1 MYPVSILD
9 LSYLT
14 SGASASLVLRRTLDL
29 ARLADRLG
37 FRRYWLAEHHNV
49 ASVVSPAPDIMI
61 GQIAAI
67 THRIRVGAGSV
78 MLLNHAPLMVAERF
92 KLLEA
97 LFPGR
102 IDLGLGRAP
111 GTDHATAYAL
121 RHRPEAQSDEFVEY
135 LRELML
141 WESGAFPE
149 THPFR
154 HVHPIPTGVPLPPLW
169 LLGSS
174 DHSAKFAA
182 SLGMGFAFSHH
193 LDSHDAAAAMLD
205 YRSHYRLSRT
215 RPLPYAILTVAAICA
230 DTDAEA
236 ERLASSADLNFVWR
250 EHGRS
255 LPLPS
260 PEEAQAYHFA
270 PHDLV
275 GIRRNRQRLLVG
287 SPATLRSQLVA
298 LLKATQADELMV
310 ASAIYDHEARKHSY
324 TLIGRIFGHHETP
337 EPVAHEPVS
346 A

>member
-14 SGASASLVLRRTLDL
+14 SGASASIVLRRTLDL

-37 FRRYWLAEHHNV
+37 FRRFWLTEHHNV

-61 GQIAAI
+61 GQIAAL
-67 THRIRVGAGSV
+67 TQQIRVGAGGV

-111 GTDHATAYAL
+111 GTDQVTAFAL
-121 RHRPEAQSDEFVEY
+121 RHRSERRGDEFLEY
-135 LRELML
+135 LRELMQ
-141 WESGAFPE
+141 WEASSFPE

-154 HVHPIPTGVPLPPLW
+154 HVHPVPTGVPLPPIW

-174 DHSAKFAA
+174 DHSAKLAA
-182 SLGMGFAFSHH
+182 SLGVGFGFSHH
-193 LDSHDAAAAMLD
+193 LASDDAAQTMLD
-205 YRSHYRLSRT
+205 YRSHFRLSRT

-236 ERLASSADLNFVWR
+236 ERLAASADLNLVWR
-250 EHGRS
+250 EHQRH

-260 PEEAQAYHFA
+260 PEEALAY
-270 PHDLV
+270 PYTPQDLV
-275 GIRRNRQRLLVG
+275 AIRRNRQRLLVG
-287 SPATLRSQLVA
+287 SPATLRPQLVA
-298 LLKATQADELMV
+298 LLKATHADELMV
-310 ASAIYDHEARKHSY
+310 TSAIYDHEARKRSY
-324 TLIGRIFGHHETP
+324 ALIGRIFGHHEIP
-337 EPVAHEPVS
+337 EPAAREPVP

>member
-14 SGASASLVLRRTLDL
+14 SGASPSLVLRRTLDL

-37 FRRYWLAEHHNV
+37 FRRFWLAEHHNV

-61 GQIAAI
+61 GQIAGV
-67 THRIRVGAGSV
+67 THRLRVGAGGV

-111 GTDHATAYAL
+111 GTDHVTAFAL
-121 RHRPEAQSDEFVEY
+121 RHRPEVPGDQFLEY
-135 LRELML
+135 LRELIQ
-141 WESGAFPE
+141 WESGAFPDG
-149 THPFR
+149 HPFR
-154 HVHPIPTGVPLPPLW
+154 HVHASPTGVPLPPLW

-174 DHSAKFAA
+174 DHSAVLAA
-182 SLGMGFAFSHH
+182 SLGIGFAFSHH
-193 LDSHDAAAAMLD
+193 LASHDAAAAMLD
-205 YRSHYRLSRT
+205 YRSHYKLSRT
-215 RPLPYAILTVAAICA
+215 RPLPYAILMVAAICA

-236 ERLASSADLNFVWR
+236 EKLAASADLSFVWR
-250 EHGRS
+250 EHGRY

-260 PEEAQAYHFA
+260 PEEALAYHYT
-270 PHDLV
+270 PHDLAGV
-275 GIRRNRQRLLVG
+275 RRSRQRLLVG
-287 SPATLRSQLVA
+287 SPATLRPQLVA

-310 ASAIYDHEARKHSY
+310 ASAIFDHEARKHSY
-324 TLIGRIFGHHETP
+324 TLIGRIFGHHQTP
-337 EPVAHEPVS
+337 EPVAHEAVP